1 MRRTVLLAVSC
12 SILGCEP
19 RLVVG
24 ERAASGG
31 ASGIDGSAGTVG
43 MSGTGGTAGTGGTP
57 DIGGAAGASGEG
69 EGGAAGE
76 GGATGEGGEAGAQCP
91 DPGVPI
97 PGMKDP
103 IVVPWSTGFENNF
116 CDYTNAGGFFAGN
129 GVRKIVTSPVHSGHY
144 AAEFTVASSSS
155 STMTDQNQAR
165 CVRQG
170 ALPTEAYYGAW
181 YYIPVLTKLND
192 NSSLWNLFHFQGG
205 DTARHVPG
213 GDSSQ
218 DGLWDVTLINNASDT
233 GVQLLAYD
241 FINGTVRKPT
251 NPPTVP
257 IGEWFHIQFYL
268 KRASNATGAIR
279 LYQNGKLL
287 VEKTGI
293 VTDDSTWGQWFVGNI
308 AKGLT
313 PPDSTLY
320 VDDVTIDTTGISL

>member
-1 MRRTVLLAVSC
+1 MIRMLLLAVSC
-12 SILGCEP
+12 SVFGCEP

-24 ERAASGG
+24 ERAASNLGAGG
-31 ASGIDGSAGTVG
+31 TAGTV
-43 MSGTGGTAGTGGTP
+43 GTAGTGGT
-57 DIGGAAGASGEG
+57 AGNAETAGVAGLAGMIG

-76 GGATGEGGEAGAQCP
+76 GGATGEGGEAGAQCS
-91 DPGVPI
+91 DTGVPV
-97 PGMKDP
+97 PGMTDP
-103 IVVPWSTGFENNF
+103 IAVPWSTGFENNF
-116 CDYTNAGGFFAGN
+116 CDYTVAGGFFVGN

-144 AAEFTVASSSS
+144 AAEFTVDSSGA
-155 STMTDQNQAR
+155 MRDENQTR

-181 YYIPVLTKLND
+181 YYIPVLAKLND

-205 DTARHVPG
+205 DTARHMPG

-218 DGLWDVTLINNASDT
+218 DGLWDVTLVNNASET
-233 GVQLLAYD
+233 SLQLLAYD

-293 VTDDSTWGQWFVGNI
+293 ITDDSTWGQWYVGNI
-308 AKGLT
+308 TKGLT
-313 PPDSTLY
+313 PQDSTLY
-320 VDDVTIDTTGISL
+320 VDDVTIDTTGISP

>member
-1 MRRTVLLAVSC
+1 
-12 SILGCEP
+12 
-19 RLVVG
+19 
-24 ERAASGG
+24 
-31 ASGIDGSAGTVG
+31 
-43 MSGTGGTAGTGGTP
+43 
-57 DIGGAAGASGEG
+57 
-69 EGGAAGE
+69 
-76 GGATGEGGEAGAQCP
+76 
-91 DPGVPI
+91 
-97 PGMKDP
+97 
-103 IVVPWSTGFENNF
+103 
-116 CDYTNAGGFFAGN
+116 
-129 GVRKIVTSPVHSGHY
+129 
-144 AAEFTVASSSS
+144 
-155 STMTDQNQAR
+155 
-165 CVRQG
+165 
-170 ALPTEAYYGAW
+170 
-181 YYIPVLTKLND
+181 
-192 NSSLWNLFHFQGG
+192 
-205 DTARHVPG
+205 
-213 GDSSQ
+213 DSSQ